1 MGGAEHRY
9 AYDFE
14 TAEKMLSVAGFV
26 DIKRREFDESID
38 SKRREI
44 RSLLMSARKTY
55 PSEAFCFDQ
64 NCMAG
69 KQHIADRTGLLVE

>member
-1 MGGAEHRY
+1 
-9 AYDFE
+9 
-14 TAEKMLSVAGFV
+14 MLSIDFV

-44 RSLLMSARKTY
+44 GSLLMSARKPY
-55 PSEAFCFDQ
+55 PSEAFGFDR

-69 KQHIADRTGLLVE
+69 KQHIADRTGLMESFT